1 MGALAYSLVDLAVGS
16 AFLVGGVLVW
26 LRRRIVLPSALL
38 ALVGLTWFL
47 GNLQGLPGPAG
58 TAAGLATYL
67 HRGPLIH
74 LVLTLPSGRPRSPA
88 LMGAVVI
95 GYLVAAVPVLAR
107 SETVALLTSAGLVV
121 TTWSRRRWSVDALP
135 VLVLAAGLSVPALA
149 RLRLP
154 VSASGPALLWYDA
167 CLLVLA
173 FALTHRLLRS
183 SRLEVVD
190 LLVGLTA
197 APSQSLR
204 DALARTLGD
213 PTLQVAY
220 VDGDRFVDSQGLDVV
235 LDPSDGRR
243 MTPLLRDGEVVGYLT
258 HDAAV
263 LADPALVDA
272 VATATTLSADNVR
285 LQADVARQ
293 VAQVR
298 ESRRR
303 ILTAGM
309 EERRRLEAQLQQGP
323 GARLDRVAALLD
335 AVPDPDPDPGDSG
348 SALTGAREQVTRL
361 RSDLRDLARGLDP
374 LALRTSGLAGAVAD
388 LTRSA
393 GVPVAVELDVGE
405 LPDVVAA
412 TAYYVCAEGVTNLVR
427 HARAQSAALRLVHDG
442 SELVVTVTDDGRGG
456 ADPASSGLRGLAD
469 RVEAL
474 GGWLEVSSDSSG
486 TELRAYVPTT
496 DPAP

>member
-1 MGALAYSLVDLAVGS
+1 MGALAYSLMDLAVGS
-16 AFLVGGVLVW
+16 AFLVGGLLVW

-38 ALVGLTWFL
+38 ALVGVTWFL
-47 GNLQGLPGPAG
+47 GNLQGVPGLVG
-58 TAAGLATYL
+58 TAAGFATYL

-74 LVLTLPSGRPRSPA
+74 LVLTFPSGRARSRA
-88 LMGAVVI
+88 LAGAVVM
-95 GYLVAAVPVLAR
+95 GYIVAAVPVLAR

-149 RLRLP
+149 RLWLP
-154 VSASGPALLWYDA
+154 QSVSGPALLWYDA

-173 FALTHRLLRS
+173 FVLAHRLLRS

-220 VDGDRFVDSQGLDVV
+220 VAGDRFVDSRGLDVV
-235 LDPSDGRR
+235 LDRSDGRR
-243 MTPLLRDGEVVGYLT
+243 MTPLVRDGKAVGYLT

-272 VATATTLSADNVR
+272 VATAAALSADNVR

-303 ILTAGM
+303 ILTAGT
-309 EERRRLEAQLQQGP
+309 EERRRLEKQLQEGP

-335 AVPDPDPDPGDSG
+335 AVSDPASPD
-348 SALTGAREQVTRL
+348 SALAAAREQVTHL

-388 LTRSA
+388 LAMSA
-393 GVPVAVELDVGE
+393 GVPVAVEVDVDGLSE
-405 LPDVVAA
+405 LPDIVAA

-427 HARAQSAALRLVHDG
+427 HARAQSATLCLIHDG
-442 SELVVTVTDDGRGG
+442 PDLVVRVTDDGRGG

-469 RVEAL
+469 RVEAV

-486 TELRAYVPTT
+486 TELRAHVPTT
-496 DPAP
+496 DHSP